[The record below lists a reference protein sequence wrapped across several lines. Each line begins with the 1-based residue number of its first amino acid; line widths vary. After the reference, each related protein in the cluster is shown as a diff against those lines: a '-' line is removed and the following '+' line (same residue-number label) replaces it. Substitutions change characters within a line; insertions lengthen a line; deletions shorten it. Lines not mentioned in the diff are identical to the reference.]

1 MLAFVCKTHDGL
13 KALLTYDKKGP
24 TNKCSDLH
32 GDGASIGRLLD
43 DRYLVICLENLR
55 FEVMMISSCKCIS
68 YSIALLYSFFFIFG
82 YHFRP
87 YTGEFIADDP

>member
-55 FEVMMISSCKCIS
+55 FEVMMISSANTSTSGLNIQ
-68 YSIALLYSFFFIFG
+68 IHLLYKH
-82 YHFRP
+82 YA
-87 YTGEFIADDP
+87 Y